1 MRRRAERRS
10 ALTMPALDSRSAQ
23 ARVLFVCANNIC
35 RSPIAEGVFRVT
47 AQRRGLDRIE
57 VDSAGIFANHAG
69 RPPDP
74 RAIATA
80 SARGYD
86 LSGIRARQVIVADF
100 ERFAWILA
108 MDEHNLRA
116 LASIAPQG
124 YAGHLGLLM
133 SFAEAPPSREVP
145 DPYFGSRS
153 QFDEV
158 VRLVEMACEG
168 LASRLLPARR
178 ESAGDGGGGRRAGGL
193 PDR

>member
-1 MRRRAERRS
+1 MS
-10 ALTMPALDSRSAQ
+10 ALERGSAQ

-35 RSPIAEGVFRVT
+35 RSPIAEGVFRVI
-47 AQRRGLDRIE
+47 AQRNGLDGIE

-86 LSGIRARQVIVADF
+86 LARIRARQITLADF
-100 ERFAWILA
+100 DRFAWILA

-116 LASIAPQG
+116 LSSIAPQG
-124 YAGHLGLLM
+124 HAGHLGLLM
-133 SFAEAPPSREVP
+133 CFAEAASTREVP
-145 DPYFGSRS
+145 DPYFGSRA

-158 VRLVEMACEG
+158 IRLVEMACEG
-168 LASRLLPARR
+168 LASRLLAR
-178 ESAGDGGGGRRAGGL
+178 A
-193 PDR
+193 PP